1 MENYNKLY
9 IENYFKT
16 FHNKH
21 RSYTFPYLKYGLYL
35 RPYRYPL
42 TAGVEF
48 TCEYI
53 LSLLKK
59 TVQKHSLTIKLN
71 ETFIYLIED
80 TIWAHKIK
88 YIAFKI
94 FAWKVPC
101 DISCHLRG
109 ISTIKEDN
117 LLLSSTELYYH
128 LYTATLSIHQLIET
142 LKPKLTHELQLALE
156 ELKEWEVV

>member
-1 MENYNKLY
+1 MVKEATQYLFQYKHRPHVFQ
-9 IENYFKT
+9 YFKDIIY
-16 FHNKH
+16 FKPHE
-21 RSYTFPYLKYGLYL
+21 
-35 RPYRYPL
+35 YPL
-42 TAGVEF
+42 TEGIEF

-53 LSLLKK
+53 LNLLKEAI
-59 TVQKHSLTIKLN
+59 QKYSLTIKLN

-80 TIWAHKIK
+80 SIWFNKIK

-94 FAWKVPC
+94 FAWRVPY

-128 LYTATLSIHQLIET
+128 LYTAPLSTYQLIET
-142 LKPKLTHELQLALE
+142 LRPKLIYELQLALD
-156 ELKEWEVV
+156 ELKKWEVVYEKT